1 MPWEKIMMPPMP
13 SAVEMPSG
21 ESLEPEP
28 EEPPKK
34 KRKWL
39 RRIVLLVVISGG
51 AAAGAH
57 YADLVDL
64 SEYFAALEPYFP

>member
-1 MPWEKIMMPPMP
+1 MPPEMPPMP
-13 SAVEMPSG
+13 EAVEMPSG
-21 ESLEPEP
+21 EHLEPEP

-39 RRIVLLVVISGG
+39 RRIVLLAVISGG

-57 YADLVDL
+57 YAGLVDL
-64 SEYFAALEPYFP
+64 SEYFAALEPYYP

>member
-1 MPWEKIMMPPMP
+1 MPE
-13 SAVEMPSG
+13 AVEMPSG
-21 ESLEPEP
+21 ENLEWTDISPRPRLPES
-28 EEPPKK
+28 EETPKK

-39 RRIVLLVVISGG
+39 RRIVLLAVISGI

-57 YADLVDL
+57 YAGLVDL

>member
-1 MPWEKIMMPPMP
+1 MPPMP

-21 ESLEPEP
+21 EPLESEP

-39 RRIVLLVVISGG
+39 KRIVLLAVISGG
-51 AAAGAH
+51 AATGAH
-57 YADLVDL
+57 YTGLLDL